1 MFSSSDWLSNL
12 FMFVFLFGLV
22 FTMASLVLGFVGG
35 VGGHGHHI
43 GGGHDIDIHINGHHV
58 NMGGHEGVHGGH
70 GDHGIHD
77 GPGILNMPTL
87 MAFLTWFGGAG
98 YIFRQSMGWN
108 GYIAGGLALASGLLG
123 GGIMFVLLARVL
135 WPMMSKPMT
144 SADYSKPG
152 TPARVVSS
160 IREGGVGEIVY
171 SRSGSRFTSGAK
183 SANGQAIPKGAE
195 VVILRYEKGL
205 AYVQDVSTL
214 LQDVGTEQEQA
225 V

>member
-22 FTMASLVLGFVGG
+22 FTTASLVLGFAG
-35 VGGHGHHI
+35 VGGGDGHHF
-43 GGGHDIDIHINGHHV
+43 GGSHDVDIHINGHQVHS
-58 NMGGHEGVHGGH
+58 GGHEGVHGH
-70 GDHGIHD
+70 GDHAIHD
-77 GPGILNMPTL
+77 GPGILNMPTV

-108 GYIAGGLALASGLLG
+108 GYVAGGLALASGLVG

-144 SADYSKPG
+144 SADYNKVG

-171 SRSGSRFTSGAK
+171 RRSGSRFTAGAK
-183 SANGQAIPKGAE
+183 SANGDAIPKGAE
-195 VVILRYEKGL
+195 VVILSYEKGL
-205 AYVQDVSTL
+205 AYVQEVSSL
-214 LQDVGTEQEQA
+214 LEGVDAEEEQA

>member
-1 MFSSSDWLSNL
+1 MFSGSDWLLNL

-22 FTMASLVLGFVGG
+22 FTTASLVLGFAGG
-35 VGGHGHHI
+35 GGGD
-43 GGGHDIDIHINGHHV
+43 GQDFDFGGHDAA
-58 NMGGHEGVHGGH
+58 H
-70 GDHGIHD
+70 GDTVAYD
-77 GPGILNMPTL
+77 GPSVLNIPTI

-108 GYIAGGLALASGLLG
+108 GYVAGGLALISGVIG
-123 GGIMFVLLARVL
+123 GGIMFGLLARVL

-144 SADYSKPG
+144 SADFSKPG

-171 SRSGSRFTSGAK
+171 RKGGSRFTAGAK
-183 SANGQAIPKGAE
+183 SADGSAVAKGAE

-205 AYVQDVSTL
+205 AYVQDVTTL
-214 LQDVGTEQEQA
+214 LARVGSEQEQE

>member
-1 MFSSSDWLSNL
+1 MFSGSDWLANL
-12 FMFVFLFGLV
+12 FIVVFLFGLI
-22 FTMASLVLGFVGG
+22 FTMASLVLGFAGGGG
-35 VGGHGHHI
+35 VH
-43 GGGHDIDIHINGHHV
+43 GHDIDL
-58 NMGGHEGVHGGH
+58 GGHDGAH
-70 GDHGIHD
+70 GDSGAHD
-77 GPGILNMPTL
+77 GPGVFNIPTI

-98 YIFRQSMGWN
+98 YIFRQTMGLN
-108 GYIAGGLALASGLLG
+108 GYVAGGLALASGMVG

-144 SADYSKPG
+144 TAEYSKPG

-171 SRSGSRFTSGAK
+171 SKSGSRFTAGAR
-183 SANGQAIPKGAE
+183 SADGTAIAKGAD

-205 AYVQDVSTL
+205 AYVQDVGTL
-214 LQDVGTEQEQA
+214 LEGAVTDQEQA

>member
-12 FMFVFLFGLV
+12 FVFVFLFGLV
-22 FTMASLVLGFVGG
+22 FTTASLVLGFAGSG
-35 VGGHGHHI
+35 GGHEAHF
-43 GGGHDIDIHINGHHV
+43 GGGHDVDIHVGNHHVHVGSHEGTHNGH
-58 NMGGHEGVHGGH
+58 GA
-70 GDHGIHD
+70 HD
-77 GPGILNMPTL
+77 SPGILNMPTI

-98 YIFRQSMGWN
+98 YIFRHSMGWN
-108 GYIAGGLALASGLLG
+108 GYAAGGLALASGLVG

-135 WPMMSKPMT
+135 WPMMTKPMT
-144 SADYSKPG
+144 SAEYSKAG
-152 TPARVVSS
+152 APARVISS

-171 SRSGSRFTSGAK
+171 SRRGSRFTAGAK
-183 SANGQAIPKGAE
+183 SADGSAIPKGAD

-214 LQDVGTEQEQA
+214 LESTDAEQEQA